1 MTSIIVYVSKN
12 KHFDQYQRMAIT
24 SKFLSRNNCMSGC
37 KHALNSTTK
46 VVEQNGVCWT
56 VLMTP

>member
-46 VVEQNGVCWT
+46 VVEQNGVC
-56 VLMTP
+56 